1 MEQMAAYGQ
10 EYEREVRK
18 MEEGVTNWGY
28 NSHLDRSGSVMN
40 VSRVDSKR
48 ACYSVNELL

>member
-1 MEQMAAYGQ
+1 MIQMAAYGQ
-10 EYEREVRK
+10 KYEREVQK